1 MIEAHEEDARRLW
14 HIEQELVAAAAQH
27 GVSPL
32 RLAAMVIA
40 RLEQRMPQMRDTSR

>member
-1 MIEAHEEDARRLW
+1 MIDENEQHRLW
-14 HIEQELVAAAAQH
+14 QIEKELTAAALQH